1 MDSTIVWRVIDRIV
15 CFLFVCVIVVG
26 AKNKFGKK
34 NQFNDDFTSL
44 EVMKS
49 VRGFAAMGVILH
61 HISQE
66 FAFQESGVLTP
77 FVNAGAY
84 FVAVFFFCSGYGLIK
99 SFDSKKDYLKGF
111 IKKRIIKSIV
121 VPFYVDAILY
131 GLFYFLVKIHF
142 ERAQWV
148 TNLLGITMMNV
159 YAWFPIVLSLLYLVF
174 FLSFRFVKN
183 RKACFVI
190 IGVFTVLMGVGACI
204 NGHMAWWAGPANWWM
219 DDNFWET
226 SFKWWMDEKIFWFQG
241 EWWVNSAPAFLAGLI
256 FATYENKIV
265 PFFKNKYGSK
275 FFVLI
280 LITLAAYG
288 LNAYGQTRFGYWTE
302 FNMRGPEIDKKILT
316 YFCQIPLMFIF
327 PFTVFMFLMKY
338 YVVNPVSRFFG
349 KYSLHTYLM
358 NLMALTLLR
367 FLSYNVEESP
377 FYMGGVYPNLLA
389 FAIGVIIL
397 SVLLGVGEQ
406 KLTDRVQALLFS
418 KRQKVVYST
427 APRFM
432 DDDDLKKIRKEEQL
446 KEKEASEQKSFEQE
460 NDEKNVSE
468 KVKKSPSSAKSVK
481 FATSDKSKA
490 KSGEK
495 G

>member
-49 VRGFAAMGVILH
+49 VSGFAAMGVILH

-66 FAFQESGVLTP
+66 FAFQESGVLSP

-111 IKKRIIKSIV
+111 IKKRIVKSIV

-190 IGVFTVLMGVGACI
+190 IGVFTVLMGIGACI

-367 FLSYNVEESP
+367 FLSYNFEESP

-406 KLTDRVQALLFS
+406 KLTDRVQELLFS

-446 KEKEASEQKSFEQE
+446 KEKEASEQKSFEPE
-460 NDEKNVSE
+460 NDVKN
-468 KVKKSPSSAKSVK
+468 A
-481 FATSDKSKA
+481 SK
-490 KSGEK
+490 
-495 G
+495 

>member
-99 SFDSKKDYLKGF
+99 SFDGKKDYLKGF
-111 IKKRIIKSIV
+111 IKKRIVKSIV
-121 VPFYVDAILY
+121 VPFYVDVLLY
-131 GLFYFLVKIHF
+131 GLFTFLVKIHL
-142 ERAQWV
+142 EKAQWV
-148 TNLLGITMMNV
+148 TNLLGITMMNT

-190 IGVFTVLMGVGACI
+190 IGVFTVLMGIGACI

-288 LNAYGQTRFGYWTE
+288 LNTYGQTRFGYWTE

-367 FLSYNVEESP
+367 FLSYNFEESP

-389 FAIGVIIL
+389 YAIGVIIL

-406 KLTDRVQALLFS
+406 KLTDRVQALLFT

-460 NDEKNVSE
+460 NDVKNASKYFEKT
-468 KVKKSPSSAKSVK
+468 PSSAKSVK
-481 FATSDKSKA
+481 FATSDKSNA
-490 KSGEK
+490 QSGKK

>member
-1 MDSTIVWRVIDRIV
+1 M
-15 CFLFVCVIVVG
+15 
-26 AKNKFGKK
+26 
-34 NQFNDDFTSL
+34 
-44 EVMKS
+44 
-49 VRGFAAMGVILH
+49 
-61 HISQE
+61 
-66 FAFQESGVLTP
+66 
-77 FVNAGAY
+77 
-84 FVAVFFFCSGYGLIK
+84 
-99 SFDSKKDYLKGF
+99 
-111 IKKRIIKSIV
+111 
-121 VPFYVDAILY
+121 ILY

-338 YVVNPVSRFFG
+338 HVVNPVSRFFG

-446 KEKEASEQKSFEQE
+446 KEKEASEQKSFEPE
-460 NDEKNVSE
+460 NDEKNASE
-468 KVKKSPSSAKSVK
+468 KVNNSPNSAKSVK

-490 KSGEK
+490 KSGKK

>member
-34 NQFNDDFTSL
+34 NQFNDGFTSL
-44 EVMKS
+44 DVMKS

-111 IKKRIIKSIV
+111 IKKRIVKSIV
-121 VPFYVDAILY
+121 VPFYVDVLLY
-131 GLFYFLVKIHF
+131 GLFTFLVKIHL
-142 ERAQWV
+142 EKAQWV

-190 IGVFTVLMGVGACI
+190 IGVFTVLMGIGACI

-265 PFFKNKYGSK
+265 PFFKKNYGSK

-367 FLSYNVEESP
+367 FLSYNFEESP

-406 KLTDRVQALLFS
+406 KLTDRVQELLFS
-418 KRQKVVYST
+418 RRQKVVYST

-460 NDEKNVSE
+460 NDEKNASE
-468 KVKKSPSSAKSVK
+468 KVNNSPDSAKSVK
-481 FATSDKSKA
+481 FATSDKSKT
-490 KSGEK
+490 KSGKK

>member
-66 FAFQESGVLTP
+66 FAFQESGVLSP

-111 IKKRIIKSIV
+111 IKKRIVKSIV

-367 FLSYNVEESP
+367 FLSYNFEESP

-406 KLTDRVQALLFS
+406 KLTDRVQELLFS

-460 NDEKNVSE
+460 NDEKNASE
-468 KVKKSPSSAKSVK
+468 KVKKSPSSAKFVK

-490 KSGEK
+490 KSGKK

>member
-111 IKKRIIKSIV
+111 IKKRIVKSIV
-121 VPFYVDAILY
+121 VPFYVDVLLY
-131 GLFYFLVKIHF
+131 GLFTFLVKIHL
-142 ERAQWV
+142 EKAQWV

-190 IGVFTVLMGVGACI
+190 IGVFTVLMGIGACI

-219 DDNFWET
+219 DDNFYET
-226 SFKWWMDEKIFWFQG
+226 SFKWWMDQKIFWFQG

-265 PFFKNKYGSK
+265 PFFKKKYATK

-288 LNAYGQTRFGYWTE
+288 LNTYGQTRFGYWTE

-367 FLSYNVEESP
+367 FLSYNFEESP

-389 FAIGVIIL
+389 YAIGVIIL

-406 KLTDRVQALLFS
+406 KLTERVQALLFT

-446 KEKEASEQKSFEQE
+446 KEKEASEQKSFGPE
-460 NDEKNVSE
+460 NDVKN
-468 KVKKSPSSAKSVK
+468 A
-481 FATSDKSKA
+481 SK
-490 KSGEK
+490 
-495 G
+495 

>member
-1 MDSTIVWRVIDRIV
+1 MTSFVINNLSNIHWWNLADLVIAL
-15 CFLFVCVIVVG
+15 LFVSLFIWG
-26 AKNKFGKK
+26 RSNKLLKK
-34 NQFNDDFTSL
+34 NEFNEDFLSMET
-44 EVMKS
+44 MKS
-49 VRGFAAMGVILH
+49 LRGFAAIGVILH
-61 HISQE
+61 HISQQQT
-66 FAFQESGVLTP
+66 FQQEGILLP

-99 SFDSKKDYLKGF
+99 SFDSKKDYLHGF
-111 IKKRIIKSIV
+111 IKKRVVKSIV

-131 GLFYFLVKIHF
+131 GLFMFLVKIPL
-142 ERAQWV
+142 EKAQWV
-148 TNLLGITMMNV
+148 TNLLGITMMNT
-159 YAWFPIVLSLLYLVF
+159 YAWFPIVLSLLYIVF

-190 IGVFTVLMGVGACI
+190 IGVFTVLMGIGACV

-265 PFFKNKYGSK
+265 PFFKNKYGKK
-275 FFVLI
+275 FFILL
-280 LITLAAYG
+280 LITGAAYG

-302 FNMRGPEIDKKILT
+302 FNMRGPEIDKKIAT

-338 YVVNPVSRFFG
+338 HVSNRVSRFFG

-358 NLMALTLLR
+358 NLMALTVLR
-367 FLSYNVEESP
+367 FLSYNFEDSP
-377 FYMGGVYPNLLA
+377 FYLGGVYPNLLA
-389 FAIGVIIL
+389 YAIVVIIL
-397 SVLLGVGEQ
+397 SALLGVGEQ
-406 KLTDRVQALLFS
+406 KLTSKVQELLFQN
-418 KRQKVVYST
+418 RQKVVYST

-432 DDDDLKKIRKEEQL
+432 NDDDLKKIRKEEQL
-446 KEKEASEQKSFEQE
+446 KEKEASEQKSLEPG
-460 NDEKNVSE
+460 N
-468 KVKKSPSSAKSVK
+468 
-481 FATSDKSKA
+481 
-490 KSGEK
+490 
-495 G
+495 